1 MTAHPGVGGESP
13 AGPAASQG
21 LQGSS
26 ASPSSALYSTQRC
39 PDASAVCQWPVV
51 CQFVSGTMS
60 GQALYVGG
68 LDEAVTLDLLRAAFL
83 PFGHVKDAQL
93 PLDAQGAHK
102 GFAFIEF
109 EAEEDAQAAIDNM
122 EGAELF
128 GRTIR
133 VNPARGGG
141 GGGSGGGAGGG
152 RGRAVWAADAEGWYK
167 NLKAQGKKARED
179 GGGEEV
185 EEEGEG
191 EGAGREGGEV
201 GAAAA
206 SGGGGGSS
214 AK

>member
-1 MTAHPGVGGESP
+1 
-13 AGPAASQG
+13 
-21 LQGSS
+21 
-26 ASPSSALYSTQRC
+26 
-39 PDASAVCQWPVV
+39 
-51 CQFVSGTMS
+51 MS

-141 GGGSGGGAGGG
+141 GASGGGAGGG
-152 RGRAVWAADAEGWYK
+152 RGKAVWADAEGWYK
-167 NLKAQGKKARED
+167 NLKAQGKKAREG
-179 GGGEEV
+179 GGGEEE
-185 EEEGEG
+185 EEEGEEG
-191 EGAGREGGEV
+191 EG

-206 SGGGGGSS
+206 AGSGGSGGGGSS
-214 AK
+214 SAK

>member
-1 MTAHPGVGGESP
+1 
-13 AGPAASQG
+13 
-21 LQGSS
+21 
-26 ASPSSALYSTQRC
+26 
-39 PDASAVCQWPVV
+39 
-51 CQFVSGTMS
+51 MS

-141 GGGSGGGAGGG
+141 GASGGGAGGG
-152 RGRAVWAADAEGWYK
+152 RGKAVWADAEGWYK
-167 NLKAQGKKARED
+167 NLKAQGKKAREG
-179 GGGEEV
+179 GGGEEE
-185 EEEGEG
+185 EEEGEEG
-191 EGAGREGGEV
+191 EG

-206 SGGGGGSS
+206 AGSGGGGSGGGGSS
-214 AK
+214 SAK

>member
-1 MTAHPGVGGESP
+1 
-13 AGPAASQG
+13 
-21 LQGSS
+21 
-26 ASPSSALYSTQRC
+26 
-39 PDASAVCQWPVV
+39 
-51 CQFVSGTMS
+51 MS
-60 GQALYVGG
+60 GLALYVGG

-133 VNPARGGG
+133 VNPARGGSG
-141 GGGSGGGAGGG
+141 GGGAGGAGGG
-152 RGRAVWAADAEGWYK
+152 RGKAVWADAEGWYK
-167 NLKAQGKKARED
+167 NLKAQGKKARAGG
-179 GGGEEV
+179 GGGEE
-185 EEEGEG
+185 EEEVEGE
-191 EGAGREGGEV
+191 EGAGEA
-201 GAAAA
+201 GAAGLRGAA
-206 SGGGGGSS
+206 GGAAGAGGGGG